1 MIRDMTQTINDL
13 YMILRRRLKEADVP
27 MPSLEARELA
37 AAAAGV
43 DKRQTANWGYI
54 YLTEATVAR
63 ADELVRRRLEGEP
76 LAYLLGEW
84 DFYGLTFK
92 ITQDVLIPRSDT
104 EQLCAL
110 AIEHAQQTMNPRV
123 LDLCCGSGCIGIALL
138 KNVEDARVVSL
149 DVSEEALS
157 ITREN
162 AYRNNVSTR
171 HIALR
176 GDALQAPDE
185 RIGRFHLIV
194 CNPPYITA
202 EEMRVLDHDVRD
214 YEPVLALYGGDDGL
228 DFYRSIAISWKEAL
242 LPEGMLLLECGY
254 AQYPQVAGILE
265 EYGWRG
271 IAVHEDLSGVLRI
284 VTGLRPDEPE
294 WHEPMTET

>member
-1 MIRDMTQTINDL
+1 
-13 YMILRRRLKEADVP
+13 

-43 DKRQTANWGYI
+43 DKSQTANWGYI
-54 YLTEATVAR
+54 YLKETTIAR
-63 ADELVRRRLEGEP
+63 ADALIRRRLEGEP

-104 EQLCAL
+104 ESLCAL
-110 AIEHAQQTMNPRV
+110 AILQAQKTMNPRV

-138 KNVEDARVVSL
+138 KHVEDARVVSL

-162 AYRNNVSTR
+162 AYRNGVSSR

-176 GDALQAPDE
+176 GDALEAPDE
-185 RIGRFHLIV
+185 RIGRFHFIV
-194 CNPPYITA
+194 CNPPYIAA
-202 EEMRVLDHDVRD
+202 EEMDTLDHDVRD

-228 DFYRSIAISWKEAL
+228 DFYRNIAICWKEAL
-242 LPEGMLLLECGY
+242 LPGGMLLLECGY
-254 AQYPQVAGILE
+254 RQYPQVAGILE
-265 EYGWRG
+265 EHGWG
-271 IAVHEDLSGVLRI
+271 NIAVHEDLAGVLRI
-284 VTGLRPDEPE
+284 ITGLRPEEPE
-294 WHEPMTET
+294 GHEPMTDA

>member
-1 MIRDMTQTINDL
+1 
-13 YMILRRRLKEADVP
+13 
-27 MPSLEARELA
+27 MPSLEARELT

-63 ADELVRRRLEGEP
+63 ADALAERRLAGEP

-92 ITQDVLIPRSDT
+92 ITKDVLIPRSDT
-104 EQLCAL
+104 ERLCEL
-110 AIEHAQQTMNPRV
+110 AIEQSQKIVNPRV

-138 KNVEDARVVSL
+138 KNVEDAHAVSV
-149 DVSEEALS
+149 DVSEEALAV
-157 ITREN
+157 TREN
-162 AYRNNVSTR
+162 AYRCGVSAR

-176 GDALQAPDE
+176 GDALKPPDE
-185 RIGRFHLIV
+185 RLGRFHIIV

-202 EEMRVLDHDVRD
+202 QEMHELDSDVRD

-228 DFYRSIAISWKEAL
+228 DFYRSIAACWKEAL
-242 LPEGMLLLECGY
+242 LPDGMLLLECGY
-254 AQYPQVAGILE
+254 RQYSQVAGILE
-265 EYGWRG
+265 ENGWREIG
-271 IAVHEDLSGVLRI
+271 IHEDLSGVLRI

-294 WHEPMTET
+294 GHEPME